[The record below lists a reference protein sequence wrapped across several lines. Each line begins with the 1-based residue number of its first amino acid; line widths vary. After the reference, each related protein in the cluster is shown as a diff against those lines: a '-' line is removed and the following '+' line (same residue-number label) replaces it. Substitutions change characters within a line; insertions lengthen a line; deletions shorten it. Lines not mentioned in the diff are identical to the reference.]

1 MKRLRMIRRFVRV
14 LVVLFVVAQFA
25 GVVSSPLAMAHAA
38 PSAAAAHV
46 DHQHADG
53 HGRGGCPHRDGDR
66 SGDRADYCCALHA
79 FFAGIL
85 PPAIAVAS
93 ADIVGERLL
102 PQVTALGL
110 GVNPGLLDRPPRP
123 LP

>member
-1 MKRLRMIRRFVRV
+1 MKRSRMIRRFVPV
-14 LVVLFVVAQFA
+14 LVALFVVAQFA

-38 PSAAAAHV
+38 PSAAAAHS

-53 HGRGGCPHRDGDR
+53 HGRGECPHRDCDR
-66 SGDRADYCCALHA
+66 SGNRADYCCALHA

-93 ADIVGERLL
+93 ADIVSERLL